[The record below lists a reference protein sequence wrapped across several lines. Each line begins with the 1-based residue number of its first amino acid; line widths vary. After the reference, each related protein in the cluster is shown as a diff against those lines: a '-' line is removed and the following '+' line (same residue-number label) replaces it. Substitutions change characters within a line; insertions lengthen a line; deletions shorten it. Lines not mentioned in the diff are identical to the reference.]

1 MEEKE
6 MIGRLLLPGYL
17 GILPQRKVDVYGTM
31 A

>member
-6 MIGRLLLPGYL
+6 MIGRLLPGYL